1 MHNLL
6 LMFCIAH
13 FAFCISGCGIPNL
26 ESTECAQAR
35 VAVKQFYSFHFGNDM
50 RPSAENFKLRERFLT
65 KRFYSTLAAVTESD
79 VDPFSMTRE
88 FPRTFKIGE
97 CNADSAT
104 NVDFQ
109 VQLYWRDDE
118 RTVQQE
124 IVANA
129 VKENDSWLIDGVGSK
144 KQ

>member
-1 MHNLL
+1 
-6 LMFCIAH
+6 MFCIPF
-13 FAFCISGCGIPNL
+13 FAFCLSSCGIPNL
-26 ESTECAQAR
+26 ESTECAEAR

-50 RPSAENFKLRERFLT
+50 RPSTENLKLRERFLT
-65 KRFYSTLAAVTESD
+65 KRLYSMLAAAPESD

-97 CNADSAT
+97 CNVDSAT
-104 NVDFQ
+104 SVDFR

-129 VKENDSWLIDGVGSK
+129 VMENSTWLIDSVGSK